1 MPEEIT
7 NVLLRTDRRALASAI
22 SLVESDESG
31 AAAIARAIY
40 GQTGRAQVV
49 GVTGAPGVGK
59 STLVSGLV
67 REFRAQGDTVAV
79 LAVDPSSPF
88 SGGAVLGDRVRMAE
102 HASDDGVFIR
112 SISSRGHIGGL
123 SRLTSRILDLLD
135 AAAFDKIIVE
145 TVGSGQS
152 EVEIAGIVQTVIVVV
167 APGLGDDIQ
176 ALKAGILEIAS
187 IVVVNKAD
195 MPLAEKAEAYLRA
208 TLSLGRPA
216 GSRVPVLRTSA
227 RSGAGLTQLLAA
239 VREHARTLGEIP
251 QQQQALTRARRLLV
265 TGAASRLRALLEKS
279 NGAALD
285 QLCDEFLRGAITLDT
300 AVARALQIT
309 AEAMRLDERS
319 LGS

>member
-7 NVLLRTDRRALASAI
+7 NALQRADRRALASAI
-22 SLVESDESG
+22 SLVENDESG

-40 GQTGRAQVV
+40 GQTGRAQVI

-67 REFRAQGDTVAV
+67 RELRAQGDTVAV

-88 SGGAVLGDRVRMAE
+88 SGGAILGDRVRMAE
-102 HASDDGVFIR
+102 HASDEGVFIR
-112 SISSRGHIGGL
+112 SVSSRGHIGGL
-123 SRLTSRILDLLD
+123 SRLTTRILDLLD
-135 AAAFDKIIVE
+135 AAAFDKIIIE

-152 EVEIAGIVQTVIVVV
+152 EVEIAGIAPTVIVVV

-208 TLSLGRPA
+208 ALSLGRSA
-216 GSRVPVLRTSA
+216 GWQVPVLRTSA
-227 RSGAGLTQLLAA
+227 RSGAGLAEVLAA
-239 VREHARTLGEIP
+239 VREHALTLGESP
-251 QQQQALTRARRLLV
+251 QQQQALTRARRLLAV
-265 TGAASRLRALLEKS
+265 GAASRLRMLLEKS
-279 NGAALD
+279 NVAALD
-285 QLCDEFLRGAITLDT
+285 QLCDQFLRGAITLDA

-309 AEAMRLDERS
+309 AEAMRLDEHS